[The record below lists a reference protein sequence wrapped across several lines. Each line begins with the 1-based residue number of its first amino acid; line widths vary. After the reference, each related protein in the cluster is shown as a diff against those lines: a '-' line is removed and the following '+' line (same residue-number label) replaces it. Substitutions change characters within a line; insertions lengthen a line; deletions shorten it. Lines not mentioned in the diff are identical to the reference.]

1 MNVLNA
7 LKSILFYPMMWLRGV
22 FLLVGKIL
30 QGFFLLGLILVL
42 FIAQGQEYFWT
53 LVLMFAGGSF
63 SFFLLTHF
71 YDQILLRLN
80 PTGKDL
86 ILVQ

>member
-1 MNVLNA
+1 M
-7 LKSILFYPMMWLRGV
+7 
-22 FLLVGKIL
+22 
-30 QGFFLLGLILVL
+30 L
-42 FIAQGQEYFWT
+42 FIAQGQEYVWT

-63 SFFLLTHF
+63 TFFLLTHF

-80 PTGKDL
+80 PTEKDL

>member
-1 MNVLNA
+1 MNVLNV
-7 LKSILFYPMMWLRGV
+7 LKSILFYPMMWLRGI
-22 FLLVGKIL
+22 FLLVGRFL
-30 QGFFLLGLILVL
+30 QGFFLLGLIMVI
-42 FIAQGQEYFWT
+42 FIGRGQEYFWMLLFT
-53 LVLMFAGGSF
+53 FAGGSF
-63 SFFLLTHF
+63 SFFLLTRF